1 MSGIFITLEGCD
13 GSGKTTQVDLLKKK
27 LKELKITCLVTR
39 EPGGTPIS
47 EKVRSIILDEQNNS
61 MVWRTE
67 ALLYAASRAQL
78 IGETI
83 VPSLNNDIHVICDRY
98 VDSTLAYQGY
108 GRGLNIDD
116 LIAVNDFATKCLKP
130 HLTILLD
137 IKPEEAIQRFSRR
150 NTDRLEKEELSFH
163 QRVREGY
170 LEMAHKE
177 PDRFIIIDAQ
187 KSIREVHEEI
197 IINVLSTLIV

>member
-1 MSGIFITLEGCD
+1 MGGIFITLEGCD
-13 GSGKTTQVDLLKKK
+13 GSGKTTQVDLLKKR
-27 LKELKITCLVTR
+27 LKELEIPCLVTR

-78 IGETI
+78 IGENI
-83 VPSLNNDIHVICDRY
+83 VPSLNNGIHVICDRY

-116 LIAVNDFATKCLKP
+116 LIAINDFATSGLKP

-150 NTDRLEKEELSFH
+150 KTDRLEKEKLEFH

-170 LEMAHKE
+170 LQIAKKE
-177 PDRFIIIDAQ
+177 PDRFKIINALE
-187 KSIREVHEEI
+187 SIKEVHEEI
-197 IINVLSTLIV
+197 LNKVLSTLIN